1 MDIKIYHNPRC
12 KKSRAGLEYLRSK
25 TEDIEIIEYLKT
37 GISEEKIKFILKI
50 SGLNVSDLIRK
61 QEEFYKK
68 ELRGKSL
75 SDGSLIKYITEN
87 PKLLQRPVVIKG
99 GLAVIGDPPENID
112 RLFN

>member
-1 MDIKIYHNPRC
+1 MNIKIFHNPRC

-25 TEDIEIIEYLKT
+25 TGDIEIIEYLKT
-37 GISEEKIKFILKI
+37 GISEEMIKFILKI
-50 SGLNVSDLIRK
+50 SGLNVSDLIRS

-68 ELRGKSL
+68 EIKGNLL
-75 SDGSLIKYITEN
+75 SDESLIKYITEN
-87 PKLLQRPVVIKG
+87 PKLLQRPIVQKE